1 MQGPNISFW
10 RTRAQMDLTKVI
22 RDVPDFPQPG
32 IIFKDITPLLQS
44 PQAFAYVIDQ
54 MAGHYQGRGIED
66 VVAIESR
73 GFIFGAPLALRLGAG
88 FVPIRKKGKLPRKTV
103 GMDYGL
109 EYGKE
114 SVEVHEDGVL
124 PGKRV
129 LIVDDVLA
137 TGGTALAARSLVERL
152 GGVVTSIGF
161 LIELDFLKGRR
172 KLTGTDVF
180 SLIHY

>member
-1 MQGPNISFW
+1 
-10 RTRAQMDLTKVI
+10 MDLTKSI

-32 IIFKDITPLLQS
+32 IVFKDITPLLQD
-44 PQAFAYVIDQ
+44 PAAFGYAIDAFVQ
-54 MAGHYQGRGIED
+54 HYKGLGIQD

-73 GFIFGAPLALRLGAG
+73 GFIFGAPLALRLGVG
-88 FVPIRKKGKLPRKTV
+88 FVPIRKKGKLPRKTI

-114 SVEVHEDGVL
+114 SIELHEDGVL

-137 TGGTALAARSLVERL
+137 TGGTAMAAKGLVEKL
-152 GGVVTSIGF
+152 GGIVAGLGF
-161 LIELDFLKGRR
+161 LIELEFLKGRD
-172 KLTGTDVF
+172 KLPGADVF
-180 SLIHY
+180 SLIRY

>member
-1 MQGPNISFW
+1 
-10 RTRAQMDLTKVI
+10 MDLAKII

-32 IIFKDITPLLQS
+32 VVFKDITPLLQN
-44 PQAFAYVIDQ
+44 PAAFAQAMDAFV
-54 MAGHYQGRGIED
+54 AHYQDRGIQD

-109 EYGKE
+109 EYGRE
-114 SVEVHEDGVL
+114 SVELHEDGVL

-137 TGGTALAARSLVERL
+137 TGGTAVAAKALVEKL
-152 GGVVTSIGF
+152 GGKVEGLSF
-161 LIELDFLKGRR
+161 LIELEYLKGRE
-172 KLTGTDVF
+172 KLGGADVF
-180 SLIHY
+180 SIIRYLE